1 MHLYDIEHT
10 NESQLHQNIVMFNVS
25 MSNSKDVESTII
37 NVKTSN
43 SLRQNLNKNTAIFH
57 NNLYRVERSFNVVVL
72 VLQDVVNKDQEERI
86 RPSSGIFIFFFL
98 TSLNFIQYCTV
109 FQGFKN
115 SLFYKVLLDHEIT
128 IYTSKRNQNQT
139 DQFF

>member
-98 TSLNFIQYCTV
+98 MSLNFIQYCTV

>member
-1 MHLYDIEHT
+1 
-10 NESQLHQNIVMFNVS
+10 MFNVS

-72 VLQDVVNKDQEERI
+72 VLQDVVNKD
-86 RPSSGIFIFFFL
+86 
-98 TSLNFIQYCTV
+98 
-109 FQGFKN
+109 
-115 SLFYKVLLDHEIT
+115 
-128 IYTSKRNQNQT
+128 
-139 DQFF
+139 